1 MKALAKLGK
10 YSVDYYQQ
18 KIKQS
23 NPSEN
28 YALIDCDFAAINAY
42 LPDQYES
49 LQTPIVE
56 FMAEAHKQGITR
68 LLLPNITL
76 HLCFYLFPEWL
87 QGIKLYDPFELLK
100 NVLRDQSVCILGSRH
115 MQESVV
121 LNERLQ
127 QANLDLVKLDVTTL
141 TKVDEIRKAIYF
153 EGCLPEHRE
162 AMNEIAQI
170 LSQQYTVVIA
180 CTELSIA
187 LSDLSGNIIDLA
199 ELQIAAFLAD
209 VG

>member
-1 MKALAKLGK
+1 MKALAKLGE
-10 YSVDYYQQ
+10 YSVDYYQR

-28 YALIDCDFAAINAY
+28 YTLIDCDFAAINAY

-49 LQTPIVE
+49 LQSPVRELIN
-56 FMAEAHKQGITR
+56 EAHQQGITR

-76 HLCFYLFPEWL
+76 HHCFYLFPEWL

-100 NVLRDQSVCILGSRH
+100 GVLQDQPVCILGSCY
-115 MQESVV
+115 MQESLV

-127 QANLDLVKLDVTTL
+127 QANLDLVKLDATML
-141 TKVDEIRKAIYF
+141 TKVDEIRKSIYSG
-153 EGCLPEHRE
+153 GCLPEHRE
-162 AMNEIAQI
+162 ALNDIAQR
-170 LSQQYTVVIA
+170 LAKKYTVVIA

-187 LSDLSGNIIDLA
+187 LSDVSSHIIDLA
-199 ELQIAAFLAD
+199 GLQIAAFLAD
-209 VG
+209 I